1 MRTLKISSL
10 LFGLTVLISTVSSF
24 AQSVKVKLLTANE
37 TGTYHKM
44 GQDLKSA
51 LLPEIDIELIPSLG
65 SLTNVLTIAVNPD
78 IHLGFAQIDVLNS
91 PLIKDKVQLAL
102 PLYEEEVHLLATK
115 SIKHL
120 ADLYTKKVSLGV
132 NGSGTFSAATALL
145 KALEIDNIEKVY
157 LEIEDSLTALAQG
170 DIDAL
175 FYVIGYP
182 APLLEKQV
190 TVNDKLHL
198 VPVKGKFDNTFSP
211 TVIPPQTYPWQQQA
225 IETVSVLSVLASH
238 AYHSDDPRCEAVG
251 QVINAIYKKMDVLK
265 KKGHDKWDKV
275 KFDPQVLAE
284 DKTISACTL
293 KSFSE

>member
-1 MRTLKISSL
+1 MRTLKIPSL
-10 LFGLTVLISTVSSF
+10 LLGLTLFILTVSSF
-24 AQSVKVKLLTANE
+24 AQSVKIKLLTANE

-44 GQDLKSA
+44 GQDLKNT
-51 LLPEIDIELIPSLG
+51 LLPDIDIELIPSLG

-78 IHLGFAQIDVLNS
+78 VHLSFAQIDVLNS
-91 PLIKDKVQLAL
+91 PLIKNKVDVVL
-102 PLYEEEVHLLATK
+102 PLYKEEIHLLASE
-115 SIKHL
+115 SINHL
-120 ADLYTKKVSLGV
+120 SDLYGKKVSLGI

-157 LEIEDSLTALAQG
+157 LEIDDSLTALVQG
-170 DIDAL
+170 DIDAM

-190 TVNDKLHL
+190 SVNDKLHL
-198 VPVKGKFDNTFSP
+198 VPVKGKFDNIFSP
-211 TVIPPQTYPWQQQA
+211 TVIPAQSYSWQQQA
-225 IETVSVLSVLASH
+225 VETVSVLSVLATH
-238 AYHSDDPRCEAVG
+238 AYRPDDPRCEAVG
-251 QVINAIYKKMDVLK
+251 RVVNAMYKKRDVLK

-284 DKTISACTL
+284 DKTISTCSL